1 MFHRPLQPDQ
11 YLKHFKHTDAEQ
23 GDILNVQE
31 SSMDRVPGKRQSW
44 MYEVTYAGGERKGF
58 VVPSP
63 GLPVRYLSV
72 LELTAKLNSIRSQPL
87 R

>member
-1 MFHRPLQPDQ
+1 
-11 YLKHFKHTDAEQ
+11 
-23 GDILNVQE
+23 
-31 SSMDRVPGKRQSW
+31 MDRVPGKRQSW

-63 GLPVRYLSV
+63 GLPVRFLSV

>member
-1 MFHRPLQPDQ
+1 MFYRPLQQEQ
-11 YLKHFKHTDAEQ
+11 YLKHFKHTAAEQ
-23 GDILNVQE
+23 GDILRVQE

-63 GLPVRYLSV
+63 GLPVRYLSFD
-72 LELTAKLNSIRSQPL
+72 ELTAKLNSIRSQPF

>member
-11 YLKHFKHTDAEQ
+11 YLEYFKHTAAEQ

-31 SSMDRVPGKRQSW
+31 SPMDRVPGKRQSW
-44 MYEVTYAGGERKGF
+44 MYEVSYAGGEIKGF

-72 LELTAKLNSIRSQPL
+72 EELTDKLNSIRSQPF